1 MKEQEARGEIQ
12 KADGSEVED
21 MLTHARMGRALVAA
35 DPVARFWTQQRKTY
49 MLGGMVYNMRRD
61 FSSREMEQAFDK
73 KEIFLEAENL
83 SYTPSIPPSIL
94 VSMLQ
99 P

>member
-35 DPVARFWTQQRKTY
+35 DPVARFWT
-49 MLGGMVYNMRRD
+49 
-61 FSSREMEQAFDK
+61 
-73 KEIFLEAENL
+73 
-83 SYTPSIPPSIL
+83 
-94 VSMLQ
+94 
-99 P
+99 